1 MDSKKK
7 SALDNPA
14 LQRCLEIIKE
24 SVQGEKNDELFYN
37 YLIST
42 APTDEEKMIITSIRN
57 DEIKH
62 NKMFR
67 AIYKYFTNKDI
78 TASEDETFQRPASY
92 IDGIRVALFG
102 ELSAVERYRDI
113 KKCLPLGTFRDM
125 LFEIITDEI
134 KHAIKY
140 NYIFSLNKECV
151 CEPTAV
157 SPVAETK
164 PQTKTQTKTKPV
176 ETAPVTETKSTE
188 TTPVTET
195 KPTETAP
202 IIEAP
207 AQGTQNDTMGKAGKF
222 MTPIDMGVSPET
234 TEVQP
239 VDLKDAKG

>member
-1 MDSKKK
+1 MYDMDSKKK

-14 LQRCLEIIKE
+14 LQRCLELIKE

-37 YLIST
+37 YLINT
-42 APTDEEKMIITSIRN
+42 APTDEEKMIITNIRN

-125 LFEIITDEI
+125 LFEIITDEM
-134 KHAIKY
+134 KHGIKY
-140 NYIFSLNKECV
+140 NYIFTLNKECI
-151 CEPTAV
+151 CEPTA
-157 SPVAETK
+157 
-164 PQTKTQTKTKPV
+164 
-176 ETAPVTETKSTE
+176 TAPITEIKSK
-188 TTPVTET
+188 T

-202 IIEAP
+202 LTEAP
-207 AQGTQNDTMGKAGKF
+207 VEETQNDTMGKAGKII
-222 MTPIDMGVSPET
+222 TPIDMGVSPET
-234 TEVQP
+234 IEVQP
-239 VDLKDAKG
+239 VDLKNAKG

>member
-164 PQTKTQTKTKPV
+164 PQTKTKPV
-176 ETAPVTETKSTE
+176 ETA
-188 TTPVTET
+188 PVTET

>member
-102 ELSAVERYRDI
+102 ELSAVERYRNI

-164 PQTKTQTKTKPV
+164 PQTKTKPV
-176 ETAPVTETKSTE
+176 ETA
-188 TTPVTET
+188 PVTET

>member
-1 MDSKKK
+1 MYDMDSKKK

-14 LQRCLEIIKE
+14 LQRCLELIKE

-37 YLIST
+37 YLINT

-134 KHAIKY
+134 KHGIKY
-140 NYIFSLNKECV
+140 NYIFTLNKECI
-151 CEPTAV
+151 CEPTV
-157 SPVAETK
+157 
-164 PQTKTQTKTKPV
+164 
-176 ETAPVTETKSTE
+176 TAPITEIKSK
-188 TTPVTET
+188 T

-202 IIEAP
+202 LTEAP
-207 AQGTQNDTMGKAGKF
+207 VEETQNDTMGKAGKII
-222 MTPIDMGVSPET
+222 TPIDMGVSPET
-234 TEVQP
+234 IEVQP
-239 VDLKDAKG
+239 VDLKNAKG

>member
-1 MDSKKK
+1 MYDMDSKKK
-7 SALDNPA
+7 PALDNPA

-78 TASEDETFQRPASY
+78 TASEDKTFQRPASY

-140 NYIFSLNKECV
+140 NYIFTLNKECV

-157 SPVAETK
+157 SPAVETQPA
-164 PQTKTQTKTKPV
+164 PQTKTQTKTKPA
-176 ETAPVTETKSTE
+176 ETAPV
-188 TTPVTET
+188 
-195 KPTETAP
+195 A
-202 IIEAP
+202 EAP
-207 AQGTQNDTMGKAGKF
+207 TQEAQNDTMGKAGKII
-222 MTPIDMGVSPET
+222 TPIDMGVSPET

-239 VDLKDAKG
+239 VDLKGAKG

>member
-1 MDSKKK
+1 MYDMDSKKK

-14 LQRCLEIIKE
+14 LQKCLEIIKE

-78 TASEDETFQRPASY
+78 TASDDETFQRPASY
-92 IDGIRVALFG
+92 IDGIRAALFG
-102 ELSAVERYRDI
+102 ELSAAERYRDI

-134 KHAIKY
+134 KHGIKY
-140 NYIFSLNKECV
+140 NYIFTLNKECI
-151 CEPTAV
+151 CEPTATAPAAEAEPQAQTKP
-157 SPVAETK
+157 SKAAPVAE
-164 PQTKTQTKTKPV
+164 
-176 ETAPVTETKSTE
+176 
-188 TTPVTET
+188 
-195 KPTETAP
+195 
-202 IIEAP
+202 AP
-207 AQGTQNDTMGKAGKF
+207 AEEAQNDTMGKAGKII
-222 MTPIDMGVSPET
+222 TPIDMGVA
-234 TEVQP
+234 QP
-239 VDLKDAKG
+239 IDLKHAKG

>member
-1 MDSKKK
+1 MYDMDSKKK

-164 PQTKTQTKTKPV
+164 PQTKTKPV
-176 ETAPVTETKSTE
+176 ETA
-188 TTPVTET
+188 PVTET

>member
-7 SALDNPA
+7 LSLDNPA

-67 AIYKYFTNKDI
+67 SIYKYFTNKDI

-140 NYIFSLNKECV
+140 NYIFTLNKECV
-151 CEPTAV
+151 CKPTAV
-157 SPVAETK
+157 YPAAET
-164 PQTKTQTKTKPV
+164 QTKTQTKTTPI
-176 ETAPVTETKSTE
+176 ETAPVTEA
-188 TTPVTET
+188 
-195 KPTETAP
+195 PTQ
-202 IIEAP
+202 EA
-207 AQGTQNDTMGKAGKF
+207 QNDTMGKAGKI
-222 MTPIDMGVSPET
+222 MAPIDMGVSPET